1 MGYTH
6 YWNYKEPKTIDAPNS
21 IKALKEMKKMLLH
34 LPSRCT
40 TAGGHY
46 ENESIII
53 KDGVGKGSPVLSVPE
68 ILFNGDASKGLD
80 HETFAIQLGSRIDFD
95 FCKTARKPYDFF
107 VCVCLISLANNLD
120 GFEFSSDGGFDDWKP
135 AIDFYNDMFGDSI
148 SDNLKKVILQNFE
161 KDLVSK

>member
-6 YWNYKEPKTIDAPNS
+6 YWNYKEPKAIDAPNA

-34 LPSRCT
+34 LPEHCT
-40 TAGGHY
+40 TAGACY
-46 ENESIII
+46 PDKPIVI
-53 KDGVGKGSPVLSVPE
+53 KDGVGKGSPVLAVSE
-68 ILFNGDASKGLD
+68 ILFNGDASNNLD
-80 HETFAIQLGSRIDFD
+80 HETFAFEFGKAIDFD

-120 GFEFSSDGGFDDWKP
+120 GFEFSSDGDFEDWKP
-135 AIDFYNDMFGDSI
+135 ALDFYNEMFGDNI
-148 SDNLKKVILQNFE
+148 SDNLKKQFLTNFE

>member
-6 YWNYKEPKTIDAPNS
+6 YWNYKEPKTTDASNAV
-21 IKALKEMKKMLLH
+21 KAIKEMKKMLLH

-46 ENESIII
+46 ENEPITIKNGTGEKQPIINAT
-53 KDGVGKGSPVLSVPE
+53 E
-68 ILFNGDASKGLD
+68 ILFNGDASKTLD
-80 HETFAIQLGSRIDFD
+80 YETFAFEFGKIVDFD

-120 GFEFSSDGGFDDWKP
+120 GFEFSSDGDLEDWKP

-148 SDNLKKVILQNFE
+148 SDNLKKVIFQNFE